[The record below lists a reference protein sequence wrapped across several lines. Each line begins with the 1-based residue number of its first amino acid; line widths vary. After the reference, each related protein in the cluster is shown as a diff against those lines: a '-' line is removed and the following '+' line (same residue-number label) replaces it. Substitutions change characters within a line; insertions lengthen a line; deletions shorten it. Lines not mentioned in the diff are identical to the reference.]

1 MTWIDRGASPLDRI
15 QLLLEA
21 WQAARRKRRKPAAQP
36 GQLSTQQI
44 MHPELYFDHPTPAK
58 TVLLAG
64 YGKVLRDWKKVDED
78 TLGELILKIMLE
90 RTMDEQTPYV
100 EAATKWAGDRLM
112 RYKKEN
118 H

>member
-44 MHPELYFDHPTPAK
+44 THPELYFDHPAPAK

-90 RTMDEQTPYV
+90 HTMDEQTPYV
-100 EAATKWAGDRLM
+100 KAATKWAGDRLM